1 MRGRR
6 GRLSIP
12 RRIVA
17 DYLHAAR
24 HVPVTVVQ
32 TRMHLGSLVEARTD
46 ANQLAS
52 WSAIYARA
60 YGLVAAEM
68 PELRRFHMSFP
79 WPHFYEL
86 DASVG
91 QIAVER
97 RIGDEPAV
105 LGIILK
111 EPEARTLPEMTRFIS
126 DAMSSPIERFKDFKR
141 AVGIARLPLPMRRLV
156 MWIGLSFGRQ
166 RANYFGTF
174 VVSSVAY
181 LGADIALSW
190 TPCPV
195 LLTYGAVS
203 ATGEIDVRLV
213 FDHRCFDG
221 ATAARA
227 LMRLEEVL
235 LGPVL
240 AEVRSLPVA
249 DVVVS

>member
-1 MRGRR
+1 
-6 GRLSIP
+6 LSIP

-24 HVPVTVVQ
+24 HVPATVVQ
-32 TRMHLGSLVEARTD
+32 TRMHLAPLVEART
-46 ANQLAS
+46 AARQLAA

-60 YGLVAAEM
+60 YGLVAADM
-68 PELRRFHMSFP
+68 PELRRFYMRFP

-111 EPEARTLPEMTRFIS
+111 EPEARTLPEMTRFIT
-126 DAMSSPIERFKDFKR
+126 DAMASPIERFKDFKR
-141 AVGIARLPLPMRRLV
+141 AVSIARLPLPIRRLV
-156 MWIGLSFGRQ
+156 IWIGLTFGRQ

-174 VVSSVAY
+174 AVSSVAY

-195 LLTYGAVS
+195 LLTYGVAT

-227 LMRLEEVL
+227 LARLQEVL

-240 AEVRSLPVA
+240 AEVRGLSAA
-249 DVVVS
+249 DVIAS

>member
-6 GRLSIP
+6 ARLSIP
-12 RRIVA
+12 RRIVV

-24 HVPVTVVQ
+24 HTPVTVVQ
-32 TRMHLGSLVEARTD
+32 SRMQLAPLIEART
-46 ANQLAS
+46 AAGQLAS
-52 WSAIYARA
+52 WSAVYARG
-60 YGLVAAEM
+60 YGLVAADM
-68 PELRRFHMSFP
+68 PELRRFYMSLP

-86 DASVG
+86 DTSVG

-111 EPEARTLPEMTRFIS
+111 EPATRTLPEMSRFIA
-126 DAMSSPIERFKDFKR
+126 DAMTGPIENFKDFKR
-141 AVGIARLPLPMRRLV
+141 AVSIARLPLPIRRLV
-156 MWIGLSFGRQ
+156 IWTGLTFGRQ

-174 VVSSVAY
+174 AVSSVAY

-195 LLTYGAVS
+195 LLTYGA
-203 ATGEIDVRLV
+203 ATPTGEIDVRLV

-227 LMRLEEVL
+227 LGRLQEVL

-240 AEVRSLPVA
+240 AELSSLTAAGVT
-249 DVVVS
+249 VS